1 MSKMIKKAVRIPKYA
16 KLTFLS
22 SLEVCISVFIAS
34 IIVSAIIVIK
44 NECKQD
50 SIENVA
56 VVVSQS

>member
-44 NECKQD
+44 N
-50 SIENVA
+50 
-56 VVVSQS
+56 